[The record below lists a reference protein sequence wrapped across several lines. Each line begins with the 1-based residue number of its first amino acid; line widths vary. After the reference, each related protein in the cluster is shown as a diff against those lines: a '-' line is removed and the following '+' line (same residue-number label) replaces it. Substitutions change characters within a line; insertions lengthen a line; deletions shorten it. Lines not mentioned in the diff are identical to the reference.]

1 MKGDRKDGHS
11 RAWRSALGP
20 LVFPAVS
27 ESSPSHVERATWHG
41 RVESEG
47 GGGDATRRRR
57 WVATFAVVLVVLLV
71 STVPELLLGRRGTSP
86 RLFYLTT
93 EAPLVIVSLSLH
105 YEWASRRRVSTGR
118 SLATSVALAVL
129 LGMAAA
135 ASCFLV
141 LRGLR
146 IEFDTGER
154 HFNLGRA
161 LVFGALSGLLQCAVW
176 SLGFVYPFAAEDA
189 RLRTLEADKHR
200 LEAEKLKLEAE
211 KLRGAAEL
219 ANLRSQLEP
228 HFLLNTL
235 NAVAGLVTKHPKE
248 ARRMLGTLGDLLR
261 DSLRDPEETQTLGDE
276 VRWLHRYAAILESRH
291 SEVLRFHWEFA
302 DDARAVLVP
311 RLLLQPLVENAV
323 NHGALKRAGGGEVA
337 VRITIEGSTS
347 EEHAIVCVVEDN
359 GPGLPDSEPRTG
371 AFGLHSVRRRLA
383 LKCAGATLQLE
394 STKSG
399 TRATVRLPQRART
412 SSRNGVEAA

>member
-1 MKGDRKDGHS
+1 MKVGRKEGHS
-11 RAWRSALGP
+11 SAWRSARGP
-20 LVFPAVS
+20 LVFRAVTEPS
-27 ESSPSHVERATWHG
+27 TSHVERATWHG
-41 RVESEG
+41 HPESSDTG
-47 GGGDATRRRR
+47 ATRRRR
-57 WVATFAVVLVVLLV
+57 WVATGAIVLVVLLV

-93 EAPLVIVSLSLH
+93 EAPLVIISLSLH

-118 SLATSVALAVL
+118 SLATSVALAIA

-135 ASCFLV
+135 AACFLV
-141 LRGLR
+141 LRGLH
-146 IEFDTGER
+146 IELDTIDR
-154 HFNLGRA
+154 HFSLGRA
-161 LVFGALSGLLQCAVW
+161 LFFGAFSGLLQCAVW

-235 NAVAGLVTKHPKE
+235 NAIAGLVTKHPKE
-248 ARRMLGTLGDLLR
+248 ARRLLGSLGDLLR

-291 SEVLRFHWEFA
+291 SDVLRFHWELA

-337 VRITIEGSTS
+337 IRIAVEGRLDEDHT
-347 EEHAIVCVVEDN
+347 IVCVVEDN
-359 GPGLPDSEPRTG
+359 GPGLPDGEPRTG

-383 LKCAGATLQLE
+383 LKCAGATLRLE
-394 STKSG
+394 STTNG
-399 TRATVRLPQRART
+399 TCATVRLPQRART
-412 SSRNGVEAA
+412 ASRSDVEAA